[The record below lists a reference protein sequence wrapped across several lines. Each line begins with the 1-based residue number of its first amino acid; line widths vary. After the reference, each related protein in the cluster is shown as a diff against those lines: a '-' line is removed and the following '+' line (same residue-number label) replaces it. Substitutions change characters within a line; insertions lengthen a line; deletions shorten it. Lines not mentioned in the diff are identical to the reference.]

1 MANGFS
7 EDELPRRGWTTVA
20 LVLSGVLSV
29 AVIAALIV
37 SLATATRQR
46 DAALGWQQHSYE
58 VMILARELDATM
70 AKSEATLGRFVISG
84 NKDVGRTY
92 FDAWRRAGTLLDKL
106 TSETSDRPDQ
116 AAMIAALRDAYTI
129 RGSELSDVA
138 LRTNYGQNDQALSTY
153 YAAGKAP
160 SLGRLDGLLTRI
172 IANERAV
179 LDTRTRTADD
189 TVALSNRI
197 ARILSLF
204 GLILLMGA
212 AWLGRSAWAAWR
224 DRHDEEQRNHELE
237 YAVAERTGELSD
249 ANERLVTEMAERESA
264 EERLRQAQKMEAV
277 GQLTGGIAHDFNN
290 MLSVV
295 IGGIELARRR
305 IAEPAPDVERH
316 LDNAMEGANRA
327 AALTKRL
334 LSFARAEPL
343 LPVGLRPDTLIRGMG
358 DMLDRTLGDTIEVII
373 REGASWPVF
382 IDAHQMENAL
392 LNLAV
397 NARDAMEG
405 AGGKLTIATADVNLV
420 DGEIAEAPAGDY
432 VRIAVSDTGSG
443 MGAKTLERIFDPFF
457 TTKTVGKGTG
467 LGLSQIFG
475 FVRQSGG
482 GIAATSTPGQGTT
495 VSIYLP
501 RYQGNVAAMAD
512 ADAPSGGRSRYAGV
526 VTLVIEDDPRVLN
539 ATVEALHELGHEPLP
554 CGSPADVPALLR
566 ERRDIG
572 LIVSDVL
579 MPGVTG
585 PELVAAIHT
594 LHPELPVLF
603 VTGFAGDVEN
613 TEAFGGHEVLRKPF
627 TISGLGEAVERV
639 LDRANEAQSKAA

>member
-1 MANGFS
+1 MGKVLS
-7 EDELPRRGWTTVA
+7 EDDTPRRGWHTAA
-20 LVLSGVLSV
+20 LVVSGVLAV

-37 SLATATRQR
+37 SMVTATRQR

-70 AKSEATLGRFVISG
+70 AKSEATLGRFVISSD
-84 NKDVGRTY
+84 KDVGRVY

-106 TSETSDRPDQ
+106 QSETGDRADQ
-116 AAMIAALRDAYTI
+116 AAMIAALRDAYNV
-129 RGSELSDVA
+129 RGAELSDVA

-153 YAAGKAP
+153 YAVGKAP
-160 SLGRLDGLLTRI
+160 SLARLDSLLTRI
-172 IANERAV
+172 IANERAI
-179 LDTRTRTADD
+179 LATRTQTAED
-189 TVALSNRI
+189 TVESSNTI
-197 ARILSLF
+197 ATILSTF
-204 GLILLMGA
+204 GLVLLIAG

-224 DRHDEEQRNHELE
+224 DRQVEEQRNSELE
-237 YAVAERTGELSD
+237 YAVAQRTGELSD
-249 ANERLVTEMAERESA
+249 ANERLIDEMATREMA
-264 EERLRQAQKMEAV
+264 EERLRQAQKMEAI

-290 MLSVV
+290 MLGVV

-305 IAEPAPDVERH
+305 IEQPAPEVERH
-316 LDNAMEGANRA
+316 LDNALEGASRA

-343 LPVGLRPDTLIRGMG
+343 LPVGLDPDALIAGMAE
-358 DMLDRTLGDTIEVII
+358 MLDRTLGDTIKVVFV
-373 REGASWPVF
+373 EGADWPIF

-405 AGGKLTIATADVNLV
+405 GGTLTISTADVNLV
-420 DGEIAEAPAGDY
+420 DGEIAETVAGDY
-432 VRIAVSDTGSG
+432 VRIAVTDTGTG
-443 MGAKTLERIFDPFF
+443 MNTQTLDRIFDPFF
-457 TTKTVGKGTG
+457 TTKVVGKGTG

-495 VSIYLP
+495 VSMYLP
-501 RYQGNVAAMAD
+501 RHLGNVTSIAE
-512 ADAPSGGRSRYAGV
+512 SGAQSDRGSSYAGI

-539 ATVEALHELGHEPLP
+539 ATVEALRELGHEPLP
-554 CGSPADVPALLR
+554 CASANDVSALLR

-572 LIVSDVL
+572 MIVSDVL

-594 LHPELPVLF
+594 LHPDLPVLF
-603 VTGFAGDVEN
+603 VTGFAGDIEDP
-613 TEAFGGHEVLRKPF
+613 EAFGGHEVLRKPF
-627 TISGLGEAVERV
+627 TIQSLGDAIDRV
-639 LDRANEAQSKAA
+639 LDRASEARSKAA

>member
-1 MANGFS
+1 MVNGLS
-7 EDELPRRGWTTVA
+7 EDSAPRRGWRTTA
-20 LVLSGVLSV
+20 LMLAGLL
-29 AVIAALIV
+29 AVVVSAALIV
-37 SLATATRQR
+37 SLDTATRQR

-84 NKDVGRTY
+84 SKDVGRTY

-106 TSETSDRPDQ
+106 TSETSNRPEQ
-116 AAMIAALRDAYTI
+116 RALIAALREAYTV
-129 RGSELSDVA
+129 RGIELSDVA

-153 YAAGKAP
+153 YEAGKAP
-160 SLGRLDGLLTRI
+160 SLSRLDGLLTRI
-172 IANERAV
+172 IANERAI
-179 LDTRTRTADD
+179 LDARTSTADD

-197 ARILSLF
+197 ATILSF
-204 GLILLMGA
+204 VGLIILLCA

-224 DRHDEEQRNHELE
+224 DRQDEEQRNSELE

-249 ANERLVTEMAERESA
+249 ANKRLMAEMVEREFA

-290 MLSVV
+290 MLGVV

-305 IAEPAPDVERH
+305 IVEPAPEVERH
-316 LDNAMEGANRA
+316 LANAMEGANRA

-343 LPVGLRPDTLIRGMG
+343 LPVGLAPDTLIRGMG
-358 DMLDRTLGDTIEVII
+358 EMLDRTLGDAIEVII
-373 REGASWPVF
+373 LEGASWPVF

-397 NARDAMEG
+397 NARDAMEY
-405 AGGKLTIATADVNLV
+405 GGKLTISTADVNLV
-420 DGEIAEAPAGDY
+420 EGEIAEAPAGDY
-432 VRIAVSDTGSG
+432 VRIAVNDTGEG
-443 MGAKTLERIFDPFF
+443 MSAKVLERIFDPFF

-501 RYQGNVAAMAD
+501 RHRGNVTAMVDSVAQSD
-512 ADAPSGGRSRYAGV
+512 GRSNHAGV

-539 ATVEALHELGHEPLP
+539 ATVGALRELGHLPLP
-554 CGSPADVPALLR
+554 CASAADVPTLLR
-566 ERRDIG
+566 EHRDIG

-603 VTGFAGDVEN
+603 VTGFAGDVEDSQ
-613 TEAFGGHEVLRKPF
+613 AFGGHEVLRKPF
-627 TISGLGEAVERV
+627 TIGSLGDAVERV
-639 LDRANEAQSKAA
+639 LDRANAAQSKAA

>member
-1 MANGFS
+1 MGFNLR
-7 EDELPRRGWTTVA
+7 EDAALNRGWRSTA
-20 LVLSGVLSV
+20 LVLAGLLSV
-29 AVIAALIV
+29 GVIAALIV
-37 SLATATRQR
+37 SLVTATRQR

-106 TSETSDRPDQ
+106 TSETSDRANQ
-116 AAMIAALRDAYTI
+116 RAMTEALRDAYNI
-129 RGSELSDVA
+129 RGGELSDVA

-153 YAAGKAP
+153 YEAGKAP
-160 SLGRLDGLLTRI
+160 SLARLDGLLTRI
-172 IANERAV
+172 IANEREI
-179 LDTRTRTADD
+179 LGTRTRTAEE
-189 TVALSNRI
+189 TVALSNEI
-197 ARILSLF
+197 STVLSIV
-204 GLILLMGA
+204 GLIILAGA
-212 AWLGRSAWAAWR
+212 AWLGRSAWTAWR
-224 DRHDEEQRNHELE
+224 DRLDEEQRNSELE

-249 ANERLVTEMAERESA
+249 ANERLIAEMTERETA

-290 MLSVV
+290 MLGVV

-305 IAEPAPDVERH
+305 IAKPAPEVERH

-343 LPVGLRPDTLIRGMG
+343 LPVGLYADTLIDGMG
-358 DMLDRTLGDTIEVII
+358 EMLDRTLGDTIEVII
-373 REGASWPVF
+373 REGARWPIF

-397 NARDAMEG
+397 NARDAMEN
-405 AGGKLTIATADVNLV
+405 GGQLTISTADVNLV

-443 MGAKTLERIFDPFF
+443 MSEAVLKRIFDPFF

-482 GIAATSTPGQGTT
+482 GIAANSTPGQGST

-501 RYQGNVAAMAD
+501 RYHGVVAVVAEAVPTPD
-512 ADAPSGGRSRYAGV
+512 GHSRYTGV

-539 ATVEALHELGHEPLP
+539 ATVEALSELGYEALA
-554 CGSPADVPALLR
+554 CASAAEVPALLR

-572 LIVSDVL
+572 LIVSDVQ

-594 LHPELPVLF
+594 LHPNLPVLF
-603 VTGFAGDVEN
+603 VTGFAGDIEDPQ
-613 TEAFGGHEVLRKPF
+613 AFGGHEVLRKPF
-627 TISGLGEAVERV
+627 TIDTLGDAVSRV
-639 LDRANEAQSKAA
+639 LDRADAAQSKAA

>member
-1 MANGFS
+1 MGNGLS
-7 EDELPRRGWTTVA
+7 EDGGQGGGWRTAA
-20 LVLSGVLSV
+20 LVLAGLLAV
-29 AVIAALIV
+29 AVSAALIV
-37 SLATATRQR
+37 SLNTATRQR
-46 DAALGWQQHSYE
+46 DSALAWQQHSYE

-106 TSETSDRPDQ
+106 ASETGNRPEQ
-116 AAMIAALRDAYTI
+116 RAMIAALREAYTV
-129 RGSELSDVA
+129 RGMELSQVA

-153 YAAGKAP
+153 YEAGKAP
-160 SLGRLDGLLTRI
+160 SLSHLAGLLTRI
-172 IANERAV
+172 IANERAI
-179 LDTRTRTADD
+179 LDTRTSAADD
-189 TVALSNRI
+189 TLAQSNRI
-197 ARILSLF
+197 TTILSF
-204 GLILLMGA
+204 VGVLILLCA

-224 DRHDEEQRNHELE
+224 DRQDEEQRNSELE
-237 YAVAERTGELSD
+237 YAVAERTEELSN
-249 ANERLVTEMAERESA
+249 ANKLLLAEMAEREFA

-290 MLSVV
+290 MLGVV
-295 IGGIELARRR
+295 IGGIELAQRR
-305 IAEPAPDVERH
+305 IVEPAPEVKRH

-343 LPVGLRPDTLIRGMG
+343 LPVGLDPDTLIGGMG
-358 DMLDRTLGDTIEVII
+358 EMLDRTLGDTIEVIVTK
-373 REGASWPVF
+373 GASWPIF

-397 NARDAMEG
+397 NARDAMEH
-405 AGGKLTIATADVNLV
+405 GGQLTISTADVNLV
-420 DGEIAEAPAGDY
+420 DGEIGEAPAGDY
-432 VRIAVSDTGSG
+432 VRIAVNDTGEG
-443 MGAKTLERIFDPFF
+443 MNAQVLARIFDPFF
-457 TTKTVGKGTG
+457 TTKSVGKGTG

-482 GIAATSTPGQGTT
+482 GIAAASTPGQGTT

-501 RYQGNVAAMAD
+501 RYRGTVVVVADGSTLPD
-512 ADAPSGGRSRYAGV
+512 ARSSYDGV

-539 ATVEALHELGHEPLP
+539 ATVEVLRELGHHPLP
-554 CGSPADVPALLR
+554 CGSAAEVPGLLR
-566 ERRDIG
+566 EHRDIG
-572 LIVSDVL
+572 LIVSDVQ

-603 VTGFAGDVEN
+603 VTGFAGDVEDP
-613 TEAFGGHEVLRKPF
+613 EAFGGHEVLRKPF
-627 TISGLGEAVERV
+627 TIGGLGDAVARV
-639 LDRANEAQSKAA
+639 LDRANTTQSQAA

>member
-1 MANGFS
+1 MRNALS
-7 EDELPRRGWTTVA
+7 EDDNQPRGWRTMA
-20 LVLSGVLSV
+20 LVLAGIL
-29 AVIAALIV
+29 AVGIIAGLIV

-58 VMILARELDATM
+58 VMILARELDSTM

-84 NKDVGRTY
+84 DKDVGRIY

-106 TSETSDRPDQ
+106 TSETSERPEQ
-116 AAMIAALRDAYTI
+116 RAMITALRDAFTV
-129 RGSELSDVA
+129 RGGELSDVA

-153 YAAGKAP
+153 YEAGKAP
-160 SLGRLDGLLTRI
+160 SLARLDGLLTRI
-172 IANERAV
+172 IANERAI
-179 LDTRTRTADD
+179 LDARTRTADA
-189 TVALSNRI
+189 TVALSNQI
-197 ARILSLF
+197 STILSFVGLF
-204 GLILLMGA
+204 ILLCA
-212 AWLGRSAWAAWR
+212 AWLGRSAWTAWR
-224 DRHDEEQRNHELE
+224 DRQDEEQRNSELE

-249 ANERLVTEMAERESA
+249 ANERLVAEMAEREIA

-290 MLSVV
+290 MLGVV

-305 IAEPAPDVERH
+305 ISEPAPEVERH
-316 LDNAMEGANRA
+316 LDNALEGANRA

-343 LPVGLRPDTLIRGMG
+343 LPVGLHPDILIRGLG
-358 DMLDRTLGDTIEVII
+358 DMLDRTLGDTIEVKV
-373 REGASWPVF
+373 REGAGWPVF

-405 AGGKLTIATADVNLV
+405 TGGKLTISTADVNLV

-443 MGAKTLERIFDPFF
+443 MSAKVLERIFDPFF

-482 GIAATSTPGQGTT
+482 GIAATSIPGKGTT

-501 RYQGNVAAMAD
+501 RYHGNVPVITD
-512 ADAPSGGRSRYAGV
+512 AVAPSEGRLNYNGV

-539 ATVEALHELGHEPLP
+539 ATVEALRELGHDPLP

-594 LHPELPVLF
+594 LHPDLPVLF

-627 TISGLGEAVERV
+627 TINGLGEAVERV
-639 LDRANEAQSKAA
+639 LDRANAAQAKAA

>member
-1 MANGFS
+1 MGNGLSKDGAPGQSWRTAGLLLAGLF
-7 EDELPRRGWTTVA
+7 A
-20 LVLSGVLSV
+20 LVS
-29 AVIAALIV
+29 IAALV
-37 SLATATRQR
+37 SSLVIATRQR

-106 TSETSDRPDQ
+106 TSETRDRPEQ
-116 AAMIAALRDAYTI
+116 RALIGALRDAFTV
-129 RGSELSDVA
+129 RGGELSDVA

-153 YAAGKAP
+153 YEAGKAP
-160 SLGRLDGLLTRI
+160 SLARLDGLLTRI
-172 IANERAV
+172 IANERAI
-179 LDTRTRTADD
+179 LATRTLTADN
-189 TVALSNRI
+189 TVARSNRI
-197 ARILSLF
+197 SAILAAV
-204 GLILLMGA
+204 GLIILLCA

-224 DRHDEEQRNHELE
+224 DRQDEEERNSELE
-237 YAVAERTGELSD
+237 YAVAERTGELSE
-249 ANERLVTEMAERESA
+249 ANARLIAEMGEREIA

-290 MLSVV
+290 MLGVV

-305 IAEPAPDVERH
+305 IDEPAPEIERY
-316 LDNAMEGANRA
+316 LDNALEGANRA

-343 LPVGLRPDTLIRGMG
+343 LPVGLYSDTLVGGMA
-358 DMLDRTLGDTIEVII
+358 DMLDRTLGDTIQVVISA
-373 REGASWPVF
+373 GARWPIF
-382 IDAHQMENAL
+382 IDAHQLENAL

-405 AGGKLTIATADVNLV
+405 GGTLTLSTADVNLV
-420 DGEIAEAPAGDY
+420 EGEIAEAPAGDY

-443 MGAKTLERIFDPFF
+443 MSANVLERIFDPFF

-475 FVRQSGG
+475 FVRQSDGG
-482 GIAATSTPGQGTT
+482 VAATSMPGQGTT
-495 VSIYLP
+495 VSIFLP
-501 RYQGNVAAMAD
+501 RYRGNVVAIADQAAPAD
-512 ADAPSGGRSRYAGV
+512 GRPLHSGV

-539 ATVEALHELGHEPLP
+539 ATVDALIELGHEPLP
-554 CGSPADVPALLR
+554 CASAAEVPALLR

-585 PELVAAIHT
+585 PELVAAIHI
-594 LHPELPVLF
+594 LHPQMPVLF
-603 VTGFAGDVEN
+603 VTGFAGDIEDPQ
-613 TEAFGGHEVLRKPF
+613 AFGGHEVLRKPF
-627 TISGLGEAVERV
+627 TIGRLGDAVARV
-639 LDRANEAQSKAA
+639 LDRANAAQSQAA

>member
-1 MANGFS
+1 MGNWLS
-7 EDELPRRGWTTVA
+7 EDGAPRRDWNTVA

-116 AAMIAALRDAYTI
+116 ASLIAALRDAYNV
-129 RGSELSDVA
+129 RGGELSDVA

-160 SLGRLDGLLTRI
+160 SLGRLDGLLTQI

-179 LDTRTRTADD
+179 LDTRTRIADD
-189 TVALSNRI
+189 TVARSNRI
-197 ARILSLF
+197 ARILSIF
-204 GLILLMGA
+204 GSMLLLGA
-212 AWLGRSAWAAWR
+212 AWLGRSAWVAWR
-224 DRHDEEQRNHELE
+224 DRHDEEQRNSELE
-237 YAVAERTGELSD
+237 YAVAERTEELSD
-249 ANERLVTEMAERESA
+249 ANERLLTEMATREIA

-290 MLSVV
+290 MLGVV

-305 IAEPAPDVERH
+305 IAKPAPDVERH

-343 LPVGLRPDTLIRGMG
+343 LPAGLHPDTLIRGMG
-358 DMLDRTLGDTIEVII
+358 DMLDRTLGDTIEVIV

-382 IDAHQMENAL
+382 IDAHQLENAL

-397 NARDAMEG
+397 NARDAMET
-405 AGGKLTIATADVNLV
+405 GGKLTISTADVNLV

-443 MGAKTLERIFDPFF
+443 MSAKTLERIFDPFF

-482 GIAATSTPGQGTT
+482 GIAAASTPGQGTT

-501 RYQGNVAAMAD
+501 RYQGKITASAD
-512 ADAPSGGRSRYAGV
+512 AIDPSDGRSRYTGV

-539 ATVEALHELGHEPLP
+539 ATVEALRELGHDPLP

-627 TISGLGEAVERV
+627 TIGGLGAAVERV
-639 LDRANEAQSKAA
+639 LDRANEGQSKAA